1 MKSENIS
8 DAIGLLDEEILSSYN
23 NLKLKQRRNIYI
35 KWIAVAACICI
46 LVITAFY
53 IGLKPV
59 QKDSPT
65 YIIDRHELFRNDISF
80 VPDVTES
87 SSKPISDTPMP
98 THTPIVTETP
108 TSTGEPIVE
117 AIKSLENT
125 ISEYSYFQDTVEPPA
140 STMDSSQNNDIV
152 MDSEYWYRRWKN
164 DWPYFLSAMKEIRGK
179 GVLYSPL
186 YKVETSNVNSD
197 GTIDSEEEFIR
208 NSSWQFSVLF
218 ENCLYS
224 TAKTSVSK
232 SDIINCLGIFLL
244 NAQEEKVADLNYCK
258 EVKVY
263 KIKGIATNIAIAIEL
278 SEEEY
283 YMFYNTKYEAK
294 NFSTFLRRYNIIN
307 TSDIKQIA
315 IFDNGN
321 PEANV
326 AIYDVDNDSDIWE
339 LLLSSRFGCKWSLN
353 SNCPEGDADIHLC
366 LDNEL
371 YKNYDFTISLYR
383 EGYVYIR
390 WFDKICVYLIDEKVV
405 EDIYNS
411 YQP

>member
-117 AIKSLENT
+117 AIKPLENT
-125 ISEYSYFQDTVEPPA
+125 ISEYSYFQNTVEQPV
-140 STMDSSQNNDIV
+140 STMGPSQNSDIV
-152 MDSEYWYRRWKN
+152 MDSVYWYKRWEN
-164 DWPYFLSAMKEIRGK
+164 DWTYFLSIMKERRGN
-179 GVLYSPL
+179 GVFYSPL
-186 YKVETSNVNSD
+186 HKVEASSVDSE
-197 GTIDSEEEFIR
+197 GTIDSEDDFIR
-208 NSSWQFSVLF
+208 KSSWQFSVLF
-218 ENCLYS
+218 EKDLYS
-224 TAKTSVSK
+224 AAKTSVSK
-232 SDIINCLGIFLL
+232 KDIVNCLGIYLL
-244 NAQEEKVADLNYCK
+244 NAHEQKITDLDFCK
-258 EVKVY
+258 EVKIY
-263 KIKGIATNIAIAIEL
+263 KIKGIPIDIAIAVKL
-278 SEEEY
+278 SDEEY
-283 YMFYNTKYEAK
+283 YMFYNTNYEAK
-294 NFSTFLRRYNIIN
+294 NFSTFLRDYNLIN

-315 IFDNGN
+315 IFDNEN
-321 PEANV
+321 PTSASTV
-326 AIYDVDNDSDIWE
+326 YDVDNDSAIWE
-339 LLLSSRFGCKWSLN
+339 LLLSGRYGCKWNLDLKR
-353 SNCPEGDADIHLC
+353 PEDEADIHLC